1 MGGWRAVGGAFGGRF
16 CDKEQEKKRADKV
29 MNGKP
34 PARGP
39 RDPPGQSAAVC
50 DFEAARGH
58 RPEQK
63 RLSSTHQGAS
73 EVQMRAHCNTC
84 VSPFLFL
91 MIGPIFHTGV

>member
-1 MGGWRAVGGAFGGRF
+1 
-16 CDKEQEKKRADKV
+16 

-34 PARGP
+34 PARGA

-58 RPEQK
+58 RWEQK

-84 VSPFLFL
+84 VSPFS
-91 MIGPIFHTGV
+91 IFNDRANFPHRGLQFHSFATSIDELTASRGVGYKN